1 MILYTRD
8 LMGNISAWKIVDG
21 RRWDILT
28 ESKREIITYNG
39 CWVLVELI

>member
-8 LMGNISAWKIVDG
+8 LMGNISAWKIVEG
-21 RRWDILT
+21 RRWDFLA

-39 CWVLVELI
+39 GWVLVELI